1 MKIPIRKTSNVALPQ
16 RRRQRG
22 SGHFEF
28 AVVVIIFAILTGILL
43 RKMQF
48 YQEEAELLAVEQV
61 VTSMRAALANRAT
74 SLYLKGSAAE
84 FADLGRQNPM
94 DWLER
99 RPPNYAGEFNAP
111 KPGAVPEGHWYFD
124 RSTATLSYMLI
135 NRGTHRKNGGKHLNF
150 KVKFAEK
157 PSNITNIHEGPGPGG
172 VTLEQIN
179 N

>member
-1 MKIPIRKTSNVALPQ
+1 MRFSISKTSNVAWLQ
-16 RRRQRG
+16 QRRQRG

-48 YQEEAELLAVEQV
+48 YQQEAELLAVEQV
-61 VTSMRAALANRAT
+61 VTSLRAALANRAT

-84 FADLGRQNPM
+84 FADLGRENPM

-99 RPPNYAGEFNAP
+99 RPPNYAGVFDAP
-111 KPGAVPEGHWYFD
+111 KPGAVPKGQWYFD
-124 RSTATLSYMLI
+124 PSTATLTYLLNEREIFGESE
-135 NRGTHRKNGGKHLNF
+135 GKRLNF
-150 KVKFAEK
+150 KVKFAQQ

-172 VTLEQIN
+172 VTLEQIKN
-179 N
+179 

>member
-1 MKIPIRKTSNVALPQ
+1 MRISIRKTLNVALLQQ
-16 RRRQRG
+16 RRQHG
-22 SGHFEF
+22 SGYFEF

-43 RKMQF
+43 SKMRF

-61 VTSMRAALANRAT
+61 VTSLRAGLANRAT
-74 SLYLKGSAAE
+74 SLYLKESAAE
-84 FADLGRQNPM
+84 FADLARQNPM

-111 KPGAVPEGHWYFD
+111 QPGVVPEGHWYFD

-135 NRGTHRKNGGKHLNF
+135 NRGTRRKNGGKQLNF
-150 KVKFAEK
+150 KVKFAQK

-172 VTLEQIN
+172 VTLEQIDN
-179 N
+179 